1 MSKEPVYWTTKSGTK
16 INVDHMD
23 LNHLRNTLKMLI
35 RNSAVSVPTK
45 KVKEPITLNGDMAQE
60 FHNTYLSH
68 EDDDR
73 FDDYPIDILYNN

>member
-1 MSKEPVYWTTKSGTK
+1 MSKEPVYWITKSGTK

-35 RNSAVSVPTK
+35 RNSAVSIPK
-45 KVKEPITLNGDMAQE
+45 KPITLNGDMAQE
-60 FHNTYLSH
+60 FNDNYLAH

-73 FDDYPIDILYNN
+73 FDDYPIDILYDN